1 MHELSLCQ
9 SIVTIV
15 DGAREGRP
23 VRTVR
28 LRIGELRQVVPE
40 TLDHCWA
47 VVTEGSPLAGAGL
60 EIERVSVRLRCRAC
74 GAETK
79 VADAIVLLCARCAS
93 GDVLVLAGE
102 EFLVTSI
109 DVETE
114 PGPSQLP
121 AVTAASLHRDTES

>member
-15 DGAREGRP
+15 DRARDGRP

-40 TLDHCWA
+40 TLQYCWA
-47 VVTEGSPLAGAGL
+47 VVTDGSPLTGAGL
-60 EIERVSVRLRCRAC
+60 EIERVAVRLRCRAC
-74 GAETK
+74 GAETT
-79 VADAIVLLCARCAS
+79 VADAIVLLCAQCAS
-93 GDVLVLAGE
+93 GDVMVLAGE
-102 EFLVTSI
+102 EFLLTSI

-121 AVTAASLHRDTES
+121 AVSAASRHRDREP